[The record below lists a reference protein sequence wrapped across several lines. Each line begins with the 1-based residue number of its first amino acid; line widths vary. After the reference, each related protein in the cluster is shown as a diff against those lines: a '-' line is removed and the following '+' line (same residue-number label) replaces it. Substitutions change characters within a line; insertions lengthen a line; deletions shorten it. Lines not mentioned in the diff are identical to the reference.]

1 MSREEKLAVME
12 DLDGYAAADL
22 EAVIL
27 LAYDDF
33 HRHLPPG
40 VDEKPSTMTASFLNR
55 AAADFMPTREV
66 DMIEYMQL
74 LAIYEA
80 SNRRMLPEAYRD
92 IEVSDLNRQIQ
103 EKRNSLLRQNM
114 PV

>member
-1 MSREEKLAVME
+1 MTR
-12 DLDGYAAADL
+12 LDGYAAADL

-33 HRHLPPG
+33 QGGICPPG
-40 VDEKPSTMTASFLNR
+40 VDVVPEAMTAAFLER
-55 AAADFMPTREV
+55 AAHDFMPTREI

-80 SNRRMLPEAYRD
+80 SNRRMLPPAYRE
-92 IEVSDLNRQIQ
+92 IGVGELNQQIHQ
-103 EKRNSLLRQNM
+103 KRAQLMQQNL
-114 PV
+114 PI